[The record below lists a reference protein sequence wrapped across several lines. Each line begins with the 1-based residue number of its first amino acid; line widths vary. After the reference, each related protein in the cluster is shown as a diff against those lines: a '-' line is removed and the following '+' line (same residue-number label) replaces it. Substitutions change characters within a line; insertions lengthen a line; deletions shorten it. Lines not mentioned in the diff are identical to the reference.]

1 MNLPRGVLRH
11 KGKTMLNFLRIVF
24 TILSAICL
32 ALALLLGTW
41 LGGGWAVLSLLA
53 ALAFFGLMLLCKNAI
68 DKKEEES
75 KPKQPTF
82 FDPNPNGERDSTEQT
97 QEQDKTE

>member
-1 MNLPRGVLRH
+1 
-11 KGKTMLNFLRIVF
+11 MLKFLRILF
-24 TILSAICL
+24 TVLSAICL
-32 ALALLLGTW
+32 ALTLLLGTW

-82 FDPNPNGERDSTEQT
+82 FEPNPNGNANESA
-97 QEQDKTE
+97 QEEHAGKTE